1 VIHLCM
7 HSGDPPLCA
16 IDGKEP
22 VNGPGE
28 GTASLSG
35 GLAIHY
41 IRQQAIDLQTY
52 NTPAY
57 YDGAGMP
64 GSARSHSICN
74 GCYRSNTVKR
84 WMALTTMGD
93 LYG

>member
-1 VIHLCM
+1 MIHLCV
-7 HSGDPPLCA
+7 HSGDTPLCA

-22 VNGPGE
+22 VNGPGD
-28 GTASLSG
+28 GTVSLSG

-52 NTPAY
+52 KVRAWRDNGTI
-57 YDGAGMP
+57 P
-64 GSARSHSICN
+64 GSVASRSICN
-74 GCYRSNTVKR
+74 GCYRSDTVKR
-84 WMALTTMGD
+84 WMALTTLGD

>member
-1 VIHLCM
+1 MIHLCV
-7 HSGDPPLCA
+7 HSGGTPLCA

-22 VNGPGE
+22 VNGPGD
-28 GTASLSG
+28 GTVSLSG

-41 IRQQAIDLQTY
+41 IRQQAIDLGTY
-52 NTPAY
+52 KVRVRSDNVNI
-57 YDGAGMP
+57 P
-64 GSARSHSICN
+64 GSVTSRSICN
-74 GCYRSNTVKR
+74 GCYRSDTVKR